1 MKQSKR
7 GRQIAF
13 LFLFL
18 LGIFWIIPIVWLIF
32 NSFKYDSD
40 FITSFANLKGRWD
53 YLTRMIPRQ
62 WTGSNYTELFVG
74 GENVNTTANIMKM
87 FQNSFVV
94 SGVVTVFTVFIT
106 SLAAFA
112 YERLNFKGGNK
123 IFWTLMYV
131 SMFPNVV
138 AILPQ
143 FRIANALGW
152 VNNLNAL
159 IWPALSGVFNIFMIR
174 NFMKSIPKALD
185 EAATIDGATSFQV
198 YTRIILPSI
207 APVMIVVGLVRLQRL
222 LERLPLAPRRH
233 DGRQQ
238 PDADRRSPPADGSI
252 RAALGAYDRL
262 VSGFDGSAVP
272 AVPVRTE
279 ILPSGHFRS
288 GRCQRL
294 IASSPLTGGGI
305 FCILYISLR

>member
-185 EAATIDGATSFQV
+185 EAATIDGASSFQV

-207 APVMIVVGLVRLQRL
+207 APVMIVVGLFAFNGSWNDYLWPRIVMTDVNNQTLTAGLRL
-222 LERLPLAPRRH
+222 LMGQYEQRWAH
-233 DGRQQ
+233 II
-238 PDADRRSPPADGSI
+238 ASC
-252 RAALGAYDRL
+252 L
-262 VSGFDGSAVP
+262 VSMVP
-272 AVPVRTE
+272 PFLLYLCAQKYF
-279 ILPSGHFRS
+279 L
-288 GRCQRL
+288 Q
-294 IASSPLTGGGI
+294 GI
-305 FCILYISLR
+305 SVQAGVKG

>member
-112 YERLNFKGGNK
+112 YERLDFKGGNK

-207 APVMIVVGLVRLQRL
+207 APVMIVVGLFAFNGSWNDYLWPRIVMTDVNNQTLTAGLRL
-222 LERLPLAPRRH
+222 LMGQYEQRWAH
-233 DGRQQ
+233 MI
-238 PDADRRSPPADGSI
+238 ASC
-252 RAALGAYDRL
+252 L
-262 VSGFDGSAVP
+262 VSMVP
-272 AVPVRTE
+272 PFLLYLCAQKYF
-279 ILPSGHFRS
+279 L
-288 GRCQRL
+288 Q
-294 IASSPLTGGGI
+294 GI
-305 FCILYISLR
+305 SVQAGVKG

>member
-18 LGIFWIIPIVWLIF
+18 LGIFWIIPIIWLIF

-112 YERLNFKGGNK
+112 YERLDFKGGDK

-185 EAATIDGATSFQV
+185 EAATIDGASSFQV

-207 APVMIVVGLVRLQRL
+207 APVMIVVGLFAFNGSWNDYLWPRIVMTDVNNQTLTAGLRL
-222 LERLPLAPRRH
+222 LMGQYEQRWAH
-233 DGRQQ
+233 MI
-238 PDADRRSPPADGSI
+238 ASC
-252 RAALGAYDRL
+252 L
-262 VSGFDGSAVP
+262 VSMVP
-272 AVPVRTE
+272 PFVLYLCAQKYF
-279 ILPSGHFRS
+279 L
-288 GRCQRL
+288 Q
-294 IASSPLTGGGI
+294 GI
-305 FCILYISLR
+305 SVQAGVKG

>member
-74 GENVNTTANIMKM
+74 GENVNTTANILKM

-112 YERLNFKGGNK
+112 YERLNFKGGDK

-207 APVMIVVGLVRLQRL
+207 APVMIVVGLFAFNGSWNDYLWPRIVMTDVNNQTLTAGLRL
-222 LERLPLAPRRH
+222 LMGQYEQRWAH
-233 DGRQQ
+233 MI
-238 PDADRRSPPADGSI
+238 ASC
-252 RAALGAYDRL
+252 L
-262 VSGFDGSAVP
+262 VSMVP
-272 AVPVRTE
+272 PFLLYLCAQKYF
-279 ILPSGHFRS
+279 L
-288 GRCQRL
+288 Q
-294 IASSPLTGGGI
+294 GI
-305 FCILYISLR
+305 SVQAGVKG

>member
-7 GRQIAF
+7 GKQIAF

-18 LGIFWIIPIVWLIF
+18 LGIFWIIPIIWLIF

-112 YERLNFKGGNK
+112 YERLDFKGGDK

-198 YTRIILPSI
+198 YTRIILPSS
-207 APVMIVVGLVRLQRL
+207 APVMIVVGLFAFNGSWNDYLWPRIVMTDVNNQTLTAGLRL
-222 LERLPLAPRRH
+222 LMGQYEQRWAH
-233 DGRQQ
+233 MI
-238 PDADRRSPPADGSI
+238 ASC
-252 RAALGAYDRL
+252 L
-262 VSGFDGSAVP
+262 VSMVP
-272 AVPVRTE
+272 PFLLYLCAQKYF
-279 ILPSGHFRS
+279 L
-288 GRCQRL
+288 Q
-294 IASSPLTGGGI
+294 GI
-305 FCILYISLR
+305 SVQAGVKG

>member
-18 LGIFWIIPIVWLIF
+18 LGIFWIIPIIWLIF

-112 YERLNFKGGNK
+112 YERLDFKGGDK

-207 APVMIVVGLVRLQRL
+207 APVMIVVGLFAFNGSWNDYLWPRIVMTDVNNQTLTAGLRL
-222 LERLPLAPRRH
+222 LMGQYEQRWAH
-233 DGRQQ
+233 MI
-238 PDADRRSPPADGSI
+238 ASC
-252 RAALGAYDRL
+252 L
-262 VSGFDGSAVP
+262 VSMIPPFLLYLCAQKYF
-272 AVPVRTE
+272 
-279 ILPSGHFRS
+279 L
-288 GRCQRL
+288 Q
-294 IASSPLTGGGI
+294 GI
-305 FCILYISLR
+305 SVQAGVKG

>member
-112 YERLNFKGGNK
+112 YERLDFKGGDK
-123 IFWTLMYV
+123 IFWTLM
-131 SMFPNVV
+131 
-138 AILPQ
+138 
-143 FRIANALGW
+143 
-152 VNNLNAL
+152 
-159 IWPALSGVFNIFMIR
+159 
-174 NFMKSIPKALD
+174 
-185 EAATIDGATSFQV
+185 
-198 YTRIILPSI
+198 
-207 APVMIVVGLVRLQRL
+207 
-222 LERLPLAPRRH
+222 
-233 DGRQQ
+233 
-238 PDADRRSPPADGSI
+238 
-252 RAALGAYDRL
+252 
-262 VSGFDGSAVP
+262 
-272 AVPVRTE
+272 
-279 ILPSGHFRS
+279 
-288 GRCQRL
+288 
-294 IASSPLTGGGI
+294 
-305 FCILYISLR
+305 

>member
-74 GENVNTTANIMKM
+74 GENINTTANIMKM

-112 YERLNFKGGNK
+112 YERLDFKGGNK

-207 APVMIVVGLVRLQRL
+207 APVMIVVGLFAFNGSWNDYLWPRIVMTDVNNQTLTAGLRL
-222 LERLPLAPRRH
+222 LMGQYEQRWAH
-233 DGRQQ
+233 MI
-238 PDADRRSPPADGSI
+238 ASC
-252 RAALGAYDRL
+252 L
-262 VSGFDGSAVP
+262 VSMVP
-272 AVPVRTE
+272 PFLLYLCAQKYF
-279 ILPSGHFRS
+279 L
-288 GRCQRL
+288 Q
-294 IASSPLTGGGI
+294 GI
-305 FCILYISLR
+305 SVQAGVKG

>member
-7 GRQIAF
+7 GRQIAL

-207 APVMIVVGLVRLQRL
+207 APVMIVVGLFAFNGSWNDYLWPRIVMTDVNNQTLTAGLRL
-222 LERLPLAPRRH
+222 LMGQYEQRWAH
-233 DGRQQ
+233 MI
-238 PDADRRSPPADGSI
+238 ASC
-252 RAALGAYDRL
+252 L
-262 VSGFDGSAVP
+262 VSMVP
-272 AVPVRTE
+272 PFLLYLCAQKYF
-279 ILPSGHFRS
+279 L
-288 GRCQRL
+288 Q
-294 IASSPLTGGGI
+294 GI
-305 FCILYISLR
+305 SVQAGVKG